1 MKKAEKC
8 YPFVKRIVIISWQN
22 RTMEI
27 RNFNDLL
34 EAVKNQPRK
43 RLVTVNGIDANTLE
57 ALDTAVEMGL
67 VSAILTG
74 DKNRIEETCRE
85 LNINVGNYEIIHTQ
99 SEREAT
105 EKAVELIHD
114 NEADLIMKGL
124 VSTDKFMKVLLKKEY
139 GLVPAK
145 GVLSHIA
152 LMENENY
159 HKMLVFSDAGVIPY
173 PDLQQKILMTGYLIK
188 SAQALGIETPKVAV
202 IAPTEQIIISIQ
214 SCMDGATIAKMA
226 EHGQIEG
233 GLVDGPMAL
242 DVAINRDA
250 ARIKGFTSP
259 VAGDA
264 DCLLFPNI
272 DAANVFYKTNSKL
285 CKAQM
290 AGIIAGAKVPAVVS
304 SRGDSEKTKLNSI
317 ALASLMS

>member
-1 MKKAEKC
+1 
-8 YPFVKRIVIISWQN
+8 
-22 RTMEI
+22 MEI
-27 RNFNDLL
+27 RSFKDLL
-34 EAVKNQPRK
+34 EVVKKQPEK
-43 RLVTVNGIDANTLE
+43 RLVTVNGVDVNTLE
-57 ALDTAVEMGL
+57 ALNEAVELGL

-74 DKNRIEETCRE
+74 DKGKIEETCSE
-85 LNINVGNYEIIHTQ
+85 LKIDICNYKIIHTA

-114 NEADLIMKGL
+114 GNADLIMKGF

-139 GLVPAK
+139 GLVPSRSI
-145 GVLSHIA
+145 LSHIS
-152 LMENENY
+152 LMENPNY
-159 HKMLVFSDAGVIPY
+159 HKLLVFSDAGVIPY
-173 PDLQQKILMTGYLIK
+173 PDLKQKVLMAEFLIS
-188 SAQALGIETPKVAV
+188 SAQKLGIKTPKVAV

-214 SCMDGATIAKMA
+214 SCMDGATIAKMS

-242 DVAINRDA
+242 DVAINRESA
-250 ARIKGFTSP
+250 AIKGFTSP

-285 CKAQM
+285 CNARM
-290 AGIIAGAKVPAVVS
+290 AGIIVGAKVPAIVS

>member
-1 MKKAEKC
+1 MG
-8 YPFVKRIVIISWQN
+8 
-22 RTMEI
+22 I
-27 RNFNDLL
+27 RNFKNLL

-43 RLVTVNGIDANTLE
+43 RLVTVNGVDANTLE
-57 ALDTAVEMGL
+57 ALDAAVDLGL

-74 DKNRIEETCRE
+74 DSNKIEKTCRA
-85 LNINVGNYEIIHTQ
+85 LNIDAGKYEIIHSQ
-99 SEREAT
+99 SEREAA

-114 NEADLIMKGL
+114 GQADLVMKGL
-124 VSTDKFMKVLLKKEY
+124 VSTDKFMKVLLKKEF
-139 GLVPAK
+139 GLVPSK
-145 GVLSHIA
+145 GILSHVA
-152 LMENENY
+152 LMENANY

-173 PDLQQKILMTGYLIK
+173 PDLQQKIIMTEYLIK
-188 SAQALGIETPKVAV
+188 TAHSLGIEVPKIAV

-242 DVAINRDA
+242 DVAINRES

-290 AGIIAGAKVPAVVS
+290 AGIIAGAKVPAIVS